1 MLWYLEDRFDCLS
14 SIRIIYRKS
23 KIYIVNQSQQNKYK
37 NSEGDFV
44 SRKKKP
50 IPQQPTDIQASIATY
65 YINTLAAGLDR
76 ECIEFFRRKW
86 KQKASGI
93 SFGTDFILQ
102 YNTSSAWNRAFAI
115 YLFSQKARRLY
126 TI

>member
-1 MLWYLEDRFDCLS
+1 LEDRFDCLS

-76 ECIEFFRRKW
+76 ECIIEFFGGNENK
-86 KQKASGI
+86 KASGV

-102 YNTSSAWNRAFAI
+102 YNTFSAWNIESFCD
-115 YLFSQKARRLY
+115 LFIQSKS
-126 TI
+126 T